1 MKNIFLLLLF
11 SGLSSGLFAQNATD
25 TTMIVN
31 GVCGMC
37 EATIEKAAKL
47 EGVSHAEWDVKTL
60 VLSLKFDAQKV
71 SLTDINKSI
80 VASGYDT
87 EFDAATDSS
96 YYKLDPCCYYRD
108 PNNSHKKD
116 K

>member
-1 MKNIFLLLLF
+1 MKNIFLILLF
-11 SGLSSGLFAQNATD
+11 TGLSSGLYAQSTTD

-37 EATIEKAAKL
+37 EHTIEKSAKI
-47 EGVSHAEWDVKTL
+47 EGVSFAEWDLETL
-60 VLSLKFDAQKV
+60 VLSLKFDANKV
-71 SLTDINKSI
+71 SLADINKSI

-87 EFDAATDSS
+87 EFEAATDSS

-108 PNNSHKKD
+108 PNNAHKKE

>member
-1 MKNIFLLLLF
+1 MKNIFLILLF
-11 SGLSSGLFAQNATD
+11 AGFSSGLYAQSNTD

-37 EATIEKAAKL
+37 ESIIEKSAKL
-47 EGVSHAEWDVKTL
+47 EGVSYAEWDVETL
-60 VLSLKFDAQKV
+60 VLSLKYDADKV
-71 SLTDINKSI
+71 SLADINKSI

-87 EFDAATDSS
+87 EFQAATDSS

-108 PNNSHKKD
+108 PNNVHKKE